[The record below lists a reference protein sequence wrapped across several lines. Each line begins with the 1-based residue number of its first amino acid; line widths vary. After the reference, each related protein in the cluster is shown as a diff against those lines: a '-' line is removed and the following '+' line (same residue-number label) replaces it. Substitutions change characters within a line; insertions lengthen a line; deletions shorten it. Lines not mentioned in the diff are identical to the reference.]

1 MPAALAV
8 VIWALRLVGPFGPT
22 WVGELSYLLALGYRW
37 VAGPALL
44 VVGGLLW
51 MKRLPAERHD
61 ELQRRLDAAPRINCG
76 YDLRTL
82 PDCCLECGALR

>member
-1 MPAALAV
+1 
-8 VIWALRLVGPFGPT
+8 
-22 WVGELSYLLALGYRW
+22 
-37 VAGPALL
+37 
-44 VVGGLLW
+44 